1 MKTNLDFEMNNVVV
15 VFTGVERGDWREWK
29 NTCVS
34 AQAEDGTYIVLIP
47 YKNFPAAPKAMVLK
61 L

>member
-1 MKTNLDFEMNNVVV
+1 MNNVVV